1 VKPLPIAAGHPE
13 SDEPLSAE
21 QEDHFETVALPDCR
35 SVHRPSTG
43 LLRPLANQRPGTPMD
58 GEVDRRMNGRHP
70 QNRLAL
76 WTRRVVVVHRTGKPV
91 VQQPTRRTKEKK
103 ETKGKTGTLPTRS
116 LDILSQ
122 LSWENQSVKEE
133 TTVDENESSP
143 VQAGGVAVPDDELRR
158 RGLTHDDIR
167 FLTRILDVMNG
178 DAPNHGLLDSMS
190 AFKNDFDD
198 LETCNGSS
206 IKTCWRKD
214 ERAVGSTTPYSP
226 AGRELL
232 GQKLKVGPGQG
243 DVGEKTPHKVGV
255 KLLELWLDSRDDV
268 AHRSKPYYEY
278 DEETVFDVAGLDAD
292 GELVWVGE
300 AELASNNKHAPVDDY
315 DKQSAVDANA
325 VWAFNRRETA
335 VEVLDYLSEADRI
348 ESSVSGR
355 AARSFSD
362 IREAVES
369 FDAAGLTTIRS
380 FNKLDQELNT

>member
-1 VKPLPIAAGHPE
+1 
-13 SDEPLSAE
+13 
-21 QEDHFETVALPDCR
+21 
-35 SVHRPSTG
+35 
-43 LLRPLANQRPGTPMD
+43 
-58 GEVDRRMNGRHP
+58 
-70 QNRLAL
+70 
-76 WTRRVVVVHRTGKPV
+76 
-91 VQQPTRRTKEKK
+91 
-103 ETKGKTGTLPTRS
+103 
-116 LDILSQ
+116 
-122 LSWENQSVKEE
+122 
-133 TTVDENESSP
+133 
-143 VQAGGVAVPDDELRR
+143 
-158 RGLTHDDIR
+158 
-167 FLTRILDVMNG
+167 
-178 DAPNHGLLDSMS
+178 MS

-198 LETCNGSS
+198 LDVQRLVEQDLLEEGRACG
-206 IKTCWRKD
+206 RKYYT
-214 ERAVGSTTPYSP
+214 VLP

-255 KLLELWLDSRDDV
+255 KLLELWLEARDDV
-268 AHRSKPYYEY
+268 AQVESYYEY
-278 DEETVFDVAGLDAD
+278 DEETVFDVAGLNAD

-380 FNKLDQELNT
+380 FNKLDQEFNS